1 MTWLDFS
8 LYNWYVKTWYHYH
21 SRTLNLKVSGLWL
34 MTGFRE
40 RERKKNRKDS
50 GYIEE
55 IRHIIWKING
65 LTNRYRFLKNKKAIL
80 DLSICHWEKLEYLF
94 FVKMKSLYR
103 SSTVLRGRNLEI
115 STILKYLLEILGVN
129 FVLCYKIWHKFHLRE
144 IWALLYMHCN
154 YRIFKCFISAR

>member
-1 MTWLDFS
+1 MNFYIHFLFALEVHDNDCYFWQIMCIIRNQKRCPKRHDWTS
-8 LYNWYVKTWYHYH
+8 VSYYNWYIKSWYYYH

-65 LTNRYRFLKNKKAIL
+65 LTNRYRLLKDKKAIN
-80 DLSICHWEKLEYLF
+80 DTIKQGNNIY
-94 FVKMKSLYR
+94 
-103 SSTVLRGRNLEI
+103 NL
-115 STILKYLLEILGVN
+115 TKDLKYPGATNSIQ
-129 FVLCYKIWHKFHLRE
+129 F
-144 IWALLYMHCN
+144 
-154 YRIFKCFISAR
+154 